1 MKISGVLFLE
11 QPLILPA
18 PSLSQKCEPLTW
30 KELRKLIYTPL
41 IKGSIPNIVDIVLY
55 CIVLYTVFLGMSK
68 RNHK

>member
-1 MKISGVLFLE
+1 MKTKISGVLFLE

-18 PSLSQKCEPLTW
+18 PSLSQKCEPVTW

-55 CIVLYTVFLGMSK
+55 TVFLGMSK
-68 RNHK
+68 SNHLK